1 MESSEEDD
9 YFPPHEWITPQ
20 SSINSIYQSDT
31 EKGIRKV
38 CSELLEL
45 KDAVENL
52 SGNTQ
57 SKYLAFLRLSE
68 EVIEMEQELIDLQ
81 KHVSAQGIIVQ
92 DLMSG
97 VCRELEVWNKYS
109 SGEPN
114 SEEGLAEINQLL
126 HNDLEDPKITFLEMV
141 DVLLAEHKLEEALSA
156 ILTEEK
162 SSPELCDLKGNT
174 SVEGSSYR
182 LAFLKKKEMLVDK
195 IVGITE
201 QPYIS
206 IAELRKAASSLVK
219 LGKGS
224 LALKLILN
232 AYDSRLQKKI
242 EAFLPSCSTYLETY
256 TAILSE
262 LVFSTIS
269 VATKESTLIVGDM
282 ANYMNRIVQW
292 AEDEIESFVHLV
304 KENSASPET
313 AAALRSTCICIQASL
328 SHCSLLEPQGLKFS
342 KLIMVLLFPYL
353 EEVLDMNFRRAR
365 RRILDLTKD
374 DNLEL
379 ISSQLDLPVS
389 VATPS
394 GFMFSG
400 IGKKFMT
407 IVEDIL
413 DQLTPTVIS
422 HFGRH
427 VLNKLLQLFDKF
439 IEAVISTLPGP
450 SEDDNLIEPKES
462 EEFKAETDAEQLH
475 LLGTAYAVALE
486 LLPTA
491 VSKIVTFAQ
500 NENKD
505 RGGGSSESISNVSVT
520 SVDYKDWR
528 RNLQHSLDKLRD
540 HFCRQYVLTFIY
552 SREGKAKLDARIYL
566 ESKGDDLYWDSEPL
580 PSLPFRGIFGR
591 LQQLA
596 SVARDVLLGKEK
608 IQKVLLSRLIE
619 TVVMWLSEE
628 HEFWNVFEDD
638 SVQLQPLGLQQF
650 ILDMRFIGEITVFGG
665 YSSKIVNQ
673 LVSAVITRAIGTFSA
688 RGIDPQRALPE
699 DEWFVETAKTAI
711 SKLMHG
717 TSESEISDPGEHISI
732 MHHDISDS
740 DESLSSPSIS
750 ESLDSFASANMG
762 GTDSPVYFTDPET

>member
-114 SEEGLAEINQLL
+114 SEEDIADINQLL

-206 IAELRKAASSLVK
+206 ITELRKAASGLVK

-224 LALKLILN
+224 LALKLMLN
-232 AYDSRLQKKI
+232 AYDSRLRKKI

-256 TAILSE
+256 AAILSE

-292 AEDEIESFVHLV
+292 AEDEIESFVRLV
-304 KENSASPET
+304 KENSDSPET
-313 AAALRSTCICIQASL
+313 AMALRSTCICIQACL

-374 DNLEL
+374 DNLEFL
-379 ISSQLDLPVS
+379 SSQLDLPVS
-389 VATPS
+389 IATPS

-422 HFGRH
+422 QFGRH

-439 IEAVISTLPGP
+439 IEAVIKTLPGP

-462 EEFKAETDAEQLH
+462 AEFK
-475 LLGTAYAVALE
+475 
-486 LLPTA
+486 
-491 VSKIVTFAQ
+491 
-500 NENKD
+500 
-505 RGGGSSESISNVSVT
+505 
-520 SVDYKDWR
+520 
-528 RNLQHSLDKLRD
+528 
-540 HFCRQYVLTFIY
+540 
-552 SREGKAKLDARIYL
+552 
-566 ESKGDDLYWDSEPL
+566 
-580 PSLPFRGIFGR
+580 GIFGR

-650 ILDMRFIGEITVFGG
+650 ILDMHFIVEITVCGG
-665 YSSKIVNQ
+665 YSSRIVHQ

-688 RGIDPQRALPE
+688 RGIDPQSALPE
-699 DEWFVETAKTAI
+699 DEWFVDTAKTAI

-717 TSESEISDPGEHISI
+717 TSESEISDPDEHISI

>member
-114 SEEGLAEINQLL
+114 SEEDIADINQLL

-206 IAELRKAASSLVK
+206 ITELRKVASGLVK

-224 LALKLILN
+224 LALKLMLN
-232 AYDSRLQKKI
+232 AYDSRLRKKI

-256 TAILSE
+256 AAILSE

-292 AEDEIESFVHLV
+292 AEDEIESFVRLV
-304 KENSASPET
+304 KENSDSPET
-313 AAALRSTCICIQASL
+313 ATALRSTCICIQACL

-374 DNLEL
+374 DNLEFL
-379 ISSQLDLPVS
+379 SSQLDLPVS

-407 IVEDIL
+407 IVEEIL

-422 HFGRH
+422 QFGRH

-439 IEAVISTLPGP
+439 IEAVIKTLPGP

-462 EEFKAETDAEQLH
+462 AEFK
-475 LLGTAYAVALE
+475 
-486 LLPTA
+486 
-491 VSKIVTFAQ
+491 
-500 NENKD
+500 
-505 RGGGSSESISNVSVT
+505 
-520 SVDYKDWR
+520 
-528 RNLQHSLDKLRD
+528 
-540 HFCRQYVLTFIY
+540 
-552 SREGKAKLDARIYL
+552 
-566 ESKGDDLYWDSEPL
+566 
-580 PSLPFRGIFGR
+580 GIFGR

-650 ILDMRFIGEITVFGG
+650 ILDMHFIVEITVCGG
-665 YSSKIVNQ
+665 YSSRIVHQ

-688 RGIDPQRALPE
+688 RGIDPQSALPE
-699 DEWFVETAKTAI
+699 DEWFVDTAKTAI

-717 TSESEISDPGEHISI
+717 TSESEISDPDEHISI